1 MSIPNYQ
8 CFMLP
13 VLESAAHGAV
23 NISDVVNKLA
33 DDMHISEEDRKIK
46 ISSGSSLLY
55 GRISWAKTYLMQAGL
70 LESVGRGQFIAT
82 AEGLSLLA
90 QKPKEIN
97 NKILERYPSFNAF
110 KKRSK
115 KSTKQQE
122 NLTENSDLDELS
134 PEEAIHQSLENL
146 NQSLASDLI
155 SRILKAN
162 PTFFE
167 NLIIKLLIAMGYSNN
182 TDEGWEHTGKTGDDG
197 IDGVINQDVLGVDKI
212 YIQAKRYS
220 DNHSVTAGDL
230 RNFIGALDMC
240 RAAKGVFVT
249 TSEFTSEARNTVKKS
264 TKNIVLIDGEQFAQ
278 LMIKYG
284 VGCKT
289 KETIKIQKI
298 DEDFFEEM

>member
-1 MSIPNYQ
+1 MIPNYQ
-8 CFMLP
+8 QFMLP
-13 VLESAAHGAV
+13 VLKSAQNGAV
-23 NISDVVNKLA
+23 SISDVIDDIANNANISD
-33 DDMHISEEDRKIK
+33 EDRKIK
-46 ISSGSSLLY
+46 TSTGSTLLY
-55 GRISWAKTYLMQAGL
+55 SRVSWAKSYLVQAGL
-70 LESVGRGQFIAT
+70 LEIVGRGLFKAT
-82 AEGLSLLA
+82 NEGLSLLS
-90 QKPKEIN
+90 KNPKEIN
-97 NKILERYPSFNAF
+97 NKTLEKYPSFNAF

-115 KSTKQQE
+115 KSKE
-122 NLTENSDLDELS
+122 NTSNIIEASNLDELS

-146 NQSLASDLI
+146 NSSLANELI
-155 SRILKAN
+155 TRILKAN

-212 YIQAKRYS
+212 YIQAKRYA

-240 RAAKGVFVT
+240 RAVKGVFVT
-249 TSEFTSEARNTVKKS
+249 TSSFTADARNTVKKAS
-264 TKNIVLIDGEQFAQ
+264 KNIVLIDGSQLTQ
-278 LMIKYG
+278 LMIKYS

-289 KETIKIQKI
+289 KETINIQKI

>member
-1 MSIPNYQ
+1 
-8 CFMLP
+8 MLP
-13 VLESAAHGAV
+13 VLKSAANGAV

-33 DDMHISEEDRKIK
+33 DEMHISDEDRKIK

-55 GRISWAKTYLMQAGL
+55 GRVSWAKTYLLQAGL
-70 LESVGRGQFIAT
+70 LESVGRGLFKAT
-82 AEGLSLLA
+82 NEGLSLLS
-90 QKPKEIN
+90 KNPKEIN
-97 NKILERYPSFNAF
+97 NKTLEKYPSFNAF

-115 KSTKQQE
+115 KSKE
-122 NLTENSDLDELS
+122 NTSNIIEASDLDELS

-146 NQSLASDLI
+146 NSSLANELI
-155 SRILKAN
+155 TRILKAN

-212 YIQAKRYS
+212 YIQAKRYA

-240 RAAKGVFVT
+240 RAVKGVFVT
-249 TSEFTSEARNTVKKS
+249 TSSFTADARNTVKKAS
-264 TKNIVLIDGEQFAQ
+264 KNIVLIDGAQLTQ
-278 LMIKYG
+278 LMIKYS

-289 KETIKIQKI
+289 KETINIQKI
-298 DEDFFEEM
+298 DEDSFEEM

>member
-1 MSIPNYQ
+1 MIPNYQ
-8 CFMLP
+8 QFMLP
-13 VLESAAHGAV
+13 VLKSAANGAV

-33 DDMHISEEDRKIK
+33 DEMHISEEDRKIK

-70 LESVGRGQFIAT
+70 LESVGRGSFKAT
-82 AEGLSLLA
+82 SEGLSLLS
-90 QKPKEIN
+90 KNPKEIN
-97 NKILERYPSFNAF
+97 NKTLENYPSFTAF

-115 KSTKQQE
+115 KSKE
-122 NLTENSDLDELS
+122 NINNIVESSDLDELS
-134 PEEAIHQSLENL
+134 PEEAIHQSLDNL
-146 NQSLASDLI
+146 NSSLANELI
-155 SRILKAN
+155 TRILKAN

-167 NLIIKLLIAMGYSNN
+167 NLIIKLLVAMGYSNN

-197 IDGVINQDVLGVDKI
+197 IDGIINQDVLGVDKI
-212 YIQAKRYS
+212 YIQAKRYA

-240 RAAKGVFVT
+240 RAVKGVFVT
-249 TSEFTSEARNTVKKS
+249 TSSFTSEAKSTVKKAS
-264 TKNIVLIDGEQFAQ
+264 KNIVLIDGAQLTQ

-289 KETIKIQKI
+289 KETVLIQKI

>member
-1 MSIPNYQ
+1 MIPNYQ
-8 CFMLP
+8 QFMLP
-13 VLESAAHGAV
+13 VLKSAANGAV

-33 DDMHISEEDRKIK
+33 DEMHISDEDRKIK

-55 GRISWAKTYLMQAGL
+55 GRVSWAKTYLLQAGL
-70 LESVGRGQFIAT
+70 LESVGRGLFKAT
-82 AEGLSLLA
+82 NEGLSLLS
-90 QKPKEIN
+90 KNPKEIN
-97 NKILERYPSFNAF
+97 NKTLEKYPSFNAF

-115 KSTKQQE
+115 KSKE
-122 NLTENSDLDELS
+122 NTSNIIEASDLDELS

-146 NQSLASDLI
+146 NSSLANELI
-155 SRILKAN
+155 TRILKAN
-162 PTFFE
+162 PAFFE
-167 NLIIKLLIAMGYSNN
+167 NLIIKLLVAMGYSNN

-212 YIQAKRYS
+212 YIQAKRYA

-240 RAAKGVFVT
+240 RAVKGVFVT
-249 TSEFTSEARNTVKKS
+249 TSSFTADARNTVKKAS
-264 TKNIVLIDGEQFAQ
+264 KNIVLIDGAQLTQ
-278 LMIKYG
+278 LMIKYS

-289 KETIKIQKI
+289 KEIINIQKI

>member
-1 MSIPNYQ
+1 MIPNYQ
-8 CFMLP
+8 QFMLP
-13 VLESAAHGAV
+13 VLKSAANGAV

-33 DDMHISEEDRKIK
+33 DEMHISEEDRKIK

-70 LESVGRGQFIAT
+70 LESVGRGLFKAT
-82 AEGLSLLA
+82 SEGLSLLS
-90 QKPKEIN
+90 KNPKDIN
-97 NKILERYPSFNAF
+97 NKTLEKYPSFNAF

-115 KSTKQQE
+115 KTKE
-122 NLTENSDLDELS
+122 NINNIVEASDLDELS
-134 PEEAIHQSLENL
+134 PEEAIHQSLENI
-146 NQSLASDLI
+146 NSSLANELI
-155 SRILKAN
+155 TRILKAN

-167 NLIIKLLIAMGYSNN
+167 NLIIKLLVAMGYSNN

-240 RAAKGVFVT
+240 RAVKGVFVT
-249 TSEFTSEARNTVKKS
+249 TSSFTADAKNTVKKAS
-264 TKNIVLIDGEQFAQ
+264 KNIVLIDGTQLTQ

-289 KETIKIQKI
+289 KETINIQKI